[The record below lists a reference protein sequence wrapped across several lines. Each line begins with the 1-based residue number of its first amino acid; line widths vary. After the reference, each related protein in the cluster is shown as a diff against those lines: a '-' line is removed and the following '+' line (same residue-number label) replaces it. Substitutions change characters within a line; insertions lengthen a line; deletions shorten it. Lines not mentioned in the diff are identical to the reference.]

1 MIKNIKFTNRYT
13 NCFLR
18 NLDSNGNFNI
28 TEFFLEKDYVNESI
42 RPFEDHLVL
51 KDYYKEFS
59 NQTCLIN
66 FKLVVSLIENIM
78 DSQKNGKSSKQLII
92 AIKNL
97 FLLTLFTLNVQFCP

>member
-1 MIKNIKFTNRYT
+1 MDT
-13 NCFLR
+13 
-18 NLDSNGNFNI
+18 NGNFNI

-66 FKLVVSLIENIM
+66 FKLVVSLIENIV
-78 DSQKNGKSSKQLII
+78 DSQKNGKGSKQLKVV
-92 AIKNL
+92 IKDL
-97 FLLTLFTLNVQFCP
+97 FCST